1 MTNETTPASSL
12 TDKEREAIAQMP
24 YEEARDQLIQA
35 VQALE
40 AGGLNLDQS
49 MRQWELG
56 EALAKRAQSLLSTG
70 GTGHCGQY
78 RWHARQSGLSISKY
92 RQYSISM
99 TVRHTFLQGVIW
111 RTVMHKF
118 RISSFRYHT
127 RPDGV

>member
-49 MRQWELG
+49 MRQPCFNVMVSWSPVSAANTAG
-56 EALAKRAQSLLSTG
+56 TQDNLA
-70 GTGHCGQY
+70 
-78 RWHARQSGLSISKY
+78 
-92 RQYSISM
+92 
-99 TVRHTFLQGVIW
+99 
-111 RTVMHKF
+111 
-118 RISSFRYHT
+118 
-127 RPDGV
+127 